1 MKLTSFVAFFGLVAA
16 TPLSSSNDPAG
27 LQARGSCKFRDSRCC
42 LPDEDHPY
50 PDGFPKFDSKN
61 HRTITV
67 KAGKSI
73 QKAINSAAC
82 GDRILVEAGT
92 YAEQLTIKTD
102 GIQLIGNNA
111 ILVPPKTAV
120 KNTCSGLTGPNSEA
134 GICVTGAGVKL
145 AKFISEHRK
154 VISVRTTVKNVVVA
168 GFTVQKFSG
177 INIAVIGAKNTQV
190 VKNKVSDGG
199 SYGALTLGSYNTIVA
214 HNSVTSTQLGF
225 IGICMDN
232 FSDVLVSNNKITNQ
246 IIGLCVQ
253 TTSAKVQYNKVSN
266 SCYGAIV
273 DPGVKGPKVIH
284 NYIGP
289 SNPNCGQI
297 GVGGILLDGSINTEV
312 RDNLIEGQK
321 NGGLGTG
328 VIVVDEP
335 CDQENPS
342 LSCIVLGHKAIA
354 KDNAILRNTFRN
366 NDLDIYVSTTGTGN
380 VVSCNEC
387 KTPGKYC
394 KK

>member
-1 MKLTSFVAFFGLVAA
+1 MKIASVLVAFFGLAAA
-16 TPLSSSNDPAG
+16 TPLSSPNDPA
-27 LQARGSCKFRDSRCC
+27 ARGSCKFKDSRCC

-50 PDGFPKFDSKN
+50 PDGYPKFDAKK

-92 YAEQLTIKTD
+92 YAEQLTVNTD
-102 GIQLIGNNA
+102 GIQLIGNGA

-120 KNTCSGLTGPNSEA
+120 KNTCSGLAGPGSEA
-134 GICVTGAGVKL
+134 GICVTGSGVKL
-145 AKFISEHRK
+145 AKFITEHRK
-154 VISVRTTVKNVVVA
+154 VISVEKTVKDVVVA
-168 GFTVQKFSG
+168 GFKVQKFSG
-177 INIAVIGAKNTQV
+177 LNIAVVGAKNTRI

-199 SYGALTLGSYNTIVA
+199 SYGALTVGSYNTIVA
-214 HNSVTSTQLGF
+214 HNQVTSTQLGF

-246 IIGLCVQ
+246 VIALCVQ

-266 SCYGAIV
+266 SCYGAFV

-289 SNPNCGQI
+289 SNPNCGKI
-297 GVGGILLDGSINTEV
+297 GVTGILLDGSINTEV
-312 RDNLIEGQK
+312 RDNVIEEQK
-321 NGGLGTG
+321 NGGFGAG
-328 VIVVDEP
+328 VAVIDDE
-335 CDQENPS
+335 CKAENDS
-342 LSCIVLGHKAIA
+342 LSCRLLGHKAIA
-354 KDNAILRNTFRN
+354 KDNAILRNTFRK
-366 NDLDIYVSTTGTGN
+366 NDYDIFVNTTGTGN

-387 KTPGKYC
+387 TLPSKYC